1 MIKKLIATTL
11 FSGLIA
17 VANAQ
22 SIPPQIQGICINI
35 KWVGTSLEASCLK
48 NLYGYDYG
56 SSLGGYQ
63 FSSLPYANE
72 CYPAFLTVING
83 FLTCNSPDDVPPPP
97 PGGGVCNMPS
107 WEVPPNIEQQLCYE
121 E

>member
-1 MIKKLIATTL
+1 MLKKIIFAILFAVLSTL
-11 FSGLIA
+11 
-17 VANAQ
+17 ANAQ

-48 NLYGYDYG
+48 NLQGYGG
-56 SSLGGYQ
+56 SEGGYQ

-72 CYPAFLTVING
+72 CYPAFLAVISG
-83 FLTCNSPDDVPPPP
+83 FLTCNSPGDVPPSP
-97 PGGGVCNMPS
+97 PGGGVCNMPQYA
-107 WEVPPNIEQQLCYE
+107 VPPNLWQQLCYE